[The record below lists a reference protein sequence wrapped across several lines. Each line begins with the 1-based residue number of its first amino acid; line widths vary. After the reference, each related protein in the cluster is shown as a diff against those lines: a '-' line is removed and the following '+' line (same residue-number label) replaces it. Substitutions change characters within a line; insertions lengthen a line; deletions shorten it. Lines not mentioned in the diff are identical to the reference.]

1 MIKRLLTV
9 VALAALAAVSQAAEV
24 PAYSSPDQVMATL
37 AARYPATRIDAVRES
52 GLPGV
57 YELAMGRKLV
67 YVDASGTY
75 FLFGHI
81 FDLAANRDLT
91 EERLQE
97 LARVDVSAI
106 AADQL
111 LDAGVAQGQ
120 GRRVVYVFS
129 DPACIHCR
137 QMEKTLA
144 VLPDVDIHVVVLP
157 LQEGSMAIAR
167 DIWCAADRQAA
178 WSAWMLRGE
187 QPKAAA
193 PSCDAERVMRRNLDL
208 ANRFGIRGTP
218 GLVSAD
224 GRVSMGAMN
233 ARDLAAWLAAGQT
246 SNAIS
251 EVSQ

>member
-1 MIKRLLTV
+1 MIIRFLAAA
-9 VALAALAAVSQAAEV
+9 ALAALAAAGQAADA
-24 PAYSSPDQVMATL
+24 PAFPSPDQVKATL
-37 AARYPATRIDAVRES
+37 ATRYPATRIDAVRPS

-57 YELAMGRKLV
+57 YELAMGRKV
-67 YVDASGTY
+67 AYVDASGTY

-91 EERLQE
+91 EERIRE
-97 LARVDVSAI
+97 LARVDVSVI

-137 QMEKTLA
+137 QLEKTLA
-144 VLPDVDIHVVVLP
+144 ALPDVAVHTVVLP
-157 LQEGSMAIAR
+157 LQEGSMALAR

-178 WSAWMLRGE
+178 WSGWMLRGE

-193 PSCDAERVMRRNLDL
+193 PSCDAAQVMRRNLDL
-208 ANRFGIRGTP
+208 ANRYGIRGTP

-233 ARDLAAWLAAGQT
+233 ARDLAAWLAANQPST
-246 SNAIS
+246 AIS
-251 EVSQ
+251 EVSR